1 MYDFI
6 IKGGSIVDGLGGIPF
21 NADIAVSNGIIKDLG
36 TNINGEAKE
45 IIDAKNCIVTP
56 GWIDIHTHYDGQ
68 VTWDEDMD
76 PSASHGVTSV
86 VMGNCGVGFAPVR
99 PNNEKELIELME
111 GVEDIPGAALYE
123 GMPWGEWETFP
134 EYLEYLSTRQY
145 AVDVAAQIPHGALR
159 SYVMGNRGTNHED
172 ATAEDIDR
180 MSQLVEEALKAGA
193 LGFTTSR
200 IIGHQSINGDAVP
213 GTFAAY
219 DELLGIAYAIK
230 RANRGVFQIIPS
242 STVGS
247 TQSLGGEA
255 HTQDAELKLMDS
267 ISRESGCP
275 VTFTLFQI
283 SEWPNKWKEILE
295 GVNKA
300 NAEGSRLYPQV
311 SGRPTGIVLS
321 LKTYHPFMRRKA
333 FLDLAHLSAEQLI
346 IEMRKPEIKA
356 AILSDEKVLHEMSGS
371 MDNFIGVRMEEDFSR
386 IYPMDTEMDYEPT
399 TDETF
404 AALAE
409 KNERDPLEYFYDYL
423 LDNNGEN
430 FAIMFFSNF
439 SEQNHDAIRQMNL
452 DPNTV
457 SGLSDAG
464 AHVAFIF
471 DAVMPTYLLTHW
483 VKGRSRGER
492 LPLEHVVS
500 RLSHKNAKLYGL
512 KDRGSLESGKRADIN
527 VIDMEALSFGDIEI
541 RNDLPAGGKRIL
553 QSANGYVATMLNGVL
568 TRRFDKDTGKRPGRL
583 IRSVE
588 G

>member
-6 IKGGSIVDGLGGIPF
+6 IRGGSIVDGLGDSPF
-21 NADIAVSNGIIKDLG
+21 TGDIAVSHGVIKELS
-36 TNINGEAKE
+36 TNIEGEAKE
-45 IIDAKNCIVTP
+45 IIDAKGCIVTP
-56 GWIDIHTHYDGQ
+56 GWVDIHTHYDGQ

-111 GVEDIPGAALYE
+111 GVEDIPGTALYE
-123 GMPWGEWETFP
+123 GMPWGAWETFP

-145 AVDVAAQIPHGALR
+145 AVDVAAQVPHGALR
-159 SYVMGNRGTNHED
+159 SYVMGERGSKHED
-172 ATAEDIDR
+172 ATAEDIEQ
-180 MSQLVEEALKAGA
+180 MSELVEEALNAGA

-219 DELLGIAYAIK
+219 EELLGIAKGIK

-247 TQSLGGEA
+247 SQSLGGEA
-255 HTQDAELKLMDS
+255 YTQDEELKLMDN
-267 ISRESGCP
+267 ISRETGCP

-283 SEWPNKWKEILE
+283 SEWPNKWKEILA

-300 NAEGSRLYPQV
+300 NTEGSLLYPQV

-321 LKTYHPFMRRKA
+321 LQTYHYFMRRKA
-333 FLDLAHLSAEQLI
+333 FLDIAHLPADQLI
-346 IEMRKPEIKA
+346 AEMRKPEVKA
-356 AILSDEKVLHEMSGS
+356 RIIADEKVPHDLPGS
-371 MDNFIGVRMEEDFSR
+371 MDNFLGMSEPDFGR
-386 IYPMDTEMDYEPT
+386 IYPMSTQMDYEPT
-399 TDETF
+399 DDETF

-409 KNERDPLEYFYDYL
+409 ANGQEVFEYFYDYL

-439 SEQNHDAIRQMNL
+439 SDHNHDAIREMNL

-464 AHVAFIF
+464 AHVGLIF
-471 DAVMPTYLLTHW
+471 DAVMPTYQLTHW

-492 LPLEHVVS
+492 LPLEHIVS
-500 RLSHKNAKLYGL
+500 RLSYKNAELYGL
-512 KDRGSLESGKRADIN
+512 NDRGSLELGKRADIN
-527 VIDMEALSFGDIEI
+527 VINMDELSFGDIEI

-553 QSANGYVATMLNGVL
+553 QSAHGYYATMVNGVV
-568 TRRFDKDTGKRPGRL
+568 TRRFDQDTGERPGRL
-583 IRSVE
+583 IR
-588 G
+588 GH

>member
-6 IKGGSIVDGLGGIPF
+6 IKGGSIVDGLGGTPF
-21 NADIAVSNGIIKDLG
+21 AGDIAVSNGVIKDLG
-36 TNINGEAKE
+36 ADIGGEAKE
-45 IIDAKNCIVTP
+45 IIDAKGCIITP
-56 GWIDIHTHYDGQ
+56 GWVDIHTHYDGQ
-68 VTWDEDMD
+68 ATWDEDMD
-76 PSASHGVTSV
+76 PSASHGVTSI

-111 GVEDIPGAALYE
+111 GVEDIPGTALYE

-159 SYVMGNRGTNHED
+159 SYVMGERGTRHED
-172 ATAEDIDR
+172 ATAEDIEQ

-219 DELLGIAYAIK
+219 DELLGIAQGIK

-247 TQSLGGEA
+247 SQSLGGEA
-255 HTQDAELKLMDS
+255 HTQDAELELMDN
-267 ISRESGCP
+267 ISRETGCP

-283 SEWPNKWKEILE
+283 SEWPNKWKEILAA
-295 GVNKA
+295 VNKA
-300 NAEGSRLYPQV
+300 NSKGSRLYPQV

-321 LKTYHPFMRRKA
+321 LKTYHYFMRRKA
-333 FLDLAHLSAEQLI
+333 FLDLSHLPTQQLI
-346 IEMRKPEIKA
+346 AEMRKPEVKA
-356 AILSDEKVLHEMSGS
+356 AIIADQNVAHELPGS
-371 MDNFIGVRMEEDFSR
+371 MDNFLGMSEPDFGR
-386 IYPMDTEMDYEPT
+386 IYPMDTQMDYEPT
-399 TDETF
+399 DDQTF
-404 AALAE
+404 AALAKASGQE
-409 KNERDPLEYFYDYL
+409 PLEYFYDYL

-439 SEQNHDAIRQMNL
+439 SDHNHDAIREMNL

-471 DAVMPTYLLTHW
+471 DAVMPTYQLTHW

-500 RLSHKNAKLYGL
+500 RLSHKNAELYGL
-512 KDRGSLESGKRADIN
+512 KDRGSLETGKRADIN
-527 VIDMEALSFGDIEI
+527 VIDMDELSFGDIEV
-541 RNDLPAGGKRIL
+541 RDDLPAGGKRIL
-553 QSANGYVATMLNGVL
+553 QPANGYVATMLNGVL

-583 IRSVE
+583 IRSA
-588 G
+588 